1 MLNELYGNRCIF
13 IKGKV
18 NTLRRHTI
26 GTSPFAALVSDNI
39 LRYFFAIDMIPILAA
54 FAFNDCS
61 ETIRETDV
69 IFAERHS
76 AIAEQWT
83 PVKRTRP
90 PITGLTGLNG
100 GEWLNF
106 SVATTQQEM
115 SSQIRLVVHKFRWI

>member
-1 MLNELYGNRCIF
+1 LFG
-13 IKGKV
+13 
-18 NTLRRHTI
+18 
-26 GTSPFAALVSDNI
+26 S
-39 LRYFFAIDMIPILAA
+39 
-54 FAFNDCS
+54 
-61 ETIRETDV
+61 IRETDV

-90 PITGLTGLNG
+90 PIAGLTGLNE

-115 SSQIRLVVHKFRWI
+115 SSQFGWVVHKFRWI